1 MSDMIAGLVNTFGGK
16 VLENLGTKL
25 GLPPSIVKQAV
36 PIVIGLVM
44 TAIVRKGR
52 TPEGV
57 QQLGGLIDDAN
68 AEVGSSS
75 LSDFITNANPN
86 RSAKLLDALT
96 GENSVENVMG
106 NIGRAT
112 GIPAET
118 VTAAFGTLA
127 PAVINQVSGL
137 AKQKGLDTAG
147 LVGMLGE
154 QSDALQALGNL
165 DYLLDDVPGIGDD
178 IKRGFKKIFGG

>member
-1 MSDMIAGLVNTFGGK
+1 MSDMISGLVNSFGGPI
-16 VLENLGTKL
+16 LEDLGAKL

-44 TAIVRKGR
+44 TALLRKGR
-52 TPEGV
+52 SPEGV
-57 QQLGGLIDDAN
+57 QELGGLLDEAN
-68 AEVGSSS
+68 TEVGSSS
-75 LSDFITNANPN
+75 LSDFIKNADPS
-86 RSAKLLDALT
+86 RSAKLLDTLT

-106 NIGRAT
+106 NIGRLT

-118 VTAAFGTLA
+118 VTSAFGTMA
-127 PAVINQVSGL
+127 PAVLSQVSGL
-137 AKQKGLDTAG
+137 AKGKGLDTAG
-147 LVGMLGE
+147 LLGLIGE
-154 QSDALQALGNL
+154 QGDAMKALGNL